1 MLSLKCLVALVLA
14 LCLAYSS
21 TATTKSVI
29 QVPAYA
35 DTNSPDYPACEI
47 LCEQRVNFGAIIEP
61 IHYNMNRDLSS
72 TSSDPSMSSNITA
85 NIEGKS
91 LIITVSSPVEGT
103 FNIALRQFLKAQQE
117 DGTRIAYRVLLDGS
131 EDSASFRELGRE
143 DLYRE
148 FDRLEKIVRS
158 SLLVRE
164 PNAIDPITVDSM
176 RVLSID
182 FPSGSHSIE
191 IRGTSIYYAAEVGH
205 RHDTKDIFVDFPQY
219 SCDILCDYDLRI
231 GDESYP
237 IAYGLY
243 GDGNSVEVTGISA
256 DVDRKTITVDLDTAG
271 FGTFHIFLPRS
282 IIQSSQDDVEV
293 SYLVKLDGNA
303 IHSNELDWQQIFPS
317 DPFKA
322 RLLFIDFPKDTKRI
336 EIMGTWTIGEK
347 SAHGI
352 TTFPCDTLEKNCTY
366 DLTILDK
373 TFQLNYAISGYENT
387 SDKQFPR
394 FSAIYSDMV
403 HKSIRIQ
410 LEAPDQGGI
419 LAIDLPPDLI
429 RSDADVRRYSTYQD
443 FVVTNEHKNII
454 KSDSRIIEVKFDKG
468 QKEIEIGGNYLYR
481 SNEESLFSPTFPCSK
496 DACSIR
502 TIGRDGAE
510 YDLQYHI
517 TGTVVTGFPDEVKVN
532 SISIDSTKPS
542 LKIDITAKQPGRFDM
557 SLDKTLAEKELSGD
571 EGINYF
577 AYVEG
582 REAISNY
589 TSTYFPDRPR
599 TVTID
604 FLKGDK
610 RIEVVGVPMQQ
621 YPCSNPAEFCLMKV
635 QVKGETYPIV
645 LSFSGGSAL
654 AAQKAVSIDQ
664 ILQAHAGHIHLPVAS
679 NLPVLSIDGI
689 SIGGARESI
698 VLDITVRRDGML
710 TLYPAKDV
718 IKGNITTVK
727 VDGRTVE
734 YGSDSHDDSIGIQ
747 IPVLVDSRQV
757 ELVVA
762 SAASIEP
769 TAPDFQDVGRQPTV
783 SEPIPENSAS
793 ATQNNI
799 IILKPQGSQDF
810 MTPYTWT
817 FIGVA
822 GAALTIL
829 TVKLR
834 NESSFT
840 RRFLGETKRMLPAA
854 LGIEIICATSAETGS
869 IIGILLFGF
878 TTIGFITSFLL
889 AYGVAG
895 CTAFVSIVGRARSRE
910 QSYHGRSEEMTCGCD
925 AVLAHG
931 SDMGFISAVGLTFK
945 YFASGLRELPS
956 LYRAPH
962 AGRIIK
968 TGLFILITAE
978 SACIVTTATVDFFL
992 YQYSL
997 FLSIPLALVS
1007 GAIVVALIAAYKSAR
1022 RSRAY
1027 SVTKTD
1033 WVA

>member
-1 MLSLKCLVALVLA
+1 M
-14 LCLAYSS
+14 
-21 TATTKSVI
+21 
-29 QVPAYA
+29 PAYA
-35 DTNSPDYPACEI
+35 ENSPDHPACEI
-47 LCEQRVNFGAIIEP
+47 LCEQRVSFGAIIEP
-61 IHYNMNRDLSS
+61 IHYNINRDLSGV
-72 TSSDPSMSSNITA
+72 SSDPGISSNITA

-117 DGTRIAYRVLLDGS
+117 DGTRIAYRVLVDGKG
-131 EDSASFRELGRE
+131 SASFRELGRE
-143 DLYRE
+143 DIYRE

-164 PNAIDPITVDSM
+164 PNAIDPITVDTM

-182 FPSGSHSIE
+182 FPSGSHTIE
-191 IRGTSIYYAAEVGH
+191 IGGTSIYYAAEVGH
-205 RHDTKDIFVDFPQY
+205 RHDTKDIFIDFPQY
-219 SCDILCDYDLRI
+219 PCDILCDYDLRI

-256 DVDRKTITVDLDTAG
+256 DVDSKTIAIDLDSAG

-282 IIQSSQDDVEV
+282 IIQSSQADMEV
-293 SYLVKLDGNA
+293 SYIVKLDGKA
-303 IHSNELDWQQIFPS
+303 VHPNELDWQQIFPF

-336 EIMGTWTIGEK
+336 EITGTWTIGEK

-373 TFQLNYAISGYENT
+373 TFQLNYAISGYE
-387 SDKQFPR
+387 SDKHFPR
-394 FSAIYSDMV
+394 ISAIYSDMV
-403 HKSIRIQ
+403 RKSIRVQ

-443 FVVTNEHKNII
+443 FVVTNEHRNII

-468 QKEIEIGGNYLYR
+468 QTEIEIGGNYLYR
-481 SNEESLFSPTFPCSK
+481 SNEESLFSPTFPCSQ
-496 DACSIR
+496 DACSVR
-502 TIGRDGAE
+502 TIGKDAE
-510 YDLQYHI
+510 YDLQYHL
-517 TGTVVTGFPDEVKVN
+517 TGTVVTGFPDEVKVDN
-532 SISIDSTKPS
+532 IAIDPTKPS
-542 LKIDITAKQPGRFDM
+542 LIVDITAKQPGRFDLN
-557 SLDKTLAEKELSGD
+557 LDKALVEKELSGD
-571 EGINYF
+571 EGVNYF

-582 REAISNY
+582 RQAVSNY

-604 FLKGDK
+604 FQKGDK

-621 YPCSNPAEFCLMKV
+621 YPCSNPAEFCLMQV
-635 QVKGETYPIV
+635 QVKGQTHPVV

-654 AAQKAVSIDQ
+654 TAQKAVSIDQ

-679 NLPVLSIDGI
+679 NLPVLSIEGI
-689 SIGGARESI
+689 SIGGAKESL
-698 VLDITVRRDGML
+698 VLDITARRDGML
-710 TLYPAKDV
+710 TLYPAKEV
-718 IKGNITTVK
+718 IKGNITSIK
-727 VDGRTVE
+727 VDGRSVE
-734 YGSDSHDDSIGIQ
+734 YGSDNYGDSIGIQ

-762 SAASIEP
+762 SPASIEP
-769 TAPDFQDVGRQPTV
+769 TAPDLIDEGIQPTA
-783 SEPIPENSAS
+783 SEPILENSA
-793 ATQNNI
+793 ATQNEI
-799 IILKPQGSQDF
+799 VIVKPQGSQDF

-817 FIGVA
+817 FIGAV

-829 TVKLR
+829 TMKLR
-834 NESSFT
+834 NESSST
-840 RRFLGETKRMLPAA
+840 RRFFGETKRMLPAA
-854 LGIEIICATSAETGS
+854 LGIEIICAASAETGS

-878 TTIGFITSFLL
+878 TTVGFVTSFLL

-895 CTAFVSIVGRARSRE
+895 CTAFVSILGRVRSRE
-910 QSYHGRSEEMTCGCD
+910 QSYHGRNEMSCGCD

-945 YFASGLRELPS
+945 YFASGLRVLPS

-1007 GAIVVALIAAYKSAR
+1007 GAMVVALIAAFKSM
-1022 RSRAY
+1022 RSRA
-1027 SVTKTD
+1027 SPVSKTD